1 MSQAPKTCTCPVPQ
15 KVEAPA
21 GGPDTCAII
30 LAGGF
35 GTRYS
40 KLVGKQYVDLLGLPV
55 AAWSLLAFDRAPSV
69 AQIVVVVAED
79 YGDTMRD
86 EVLSRISLTKPVT
99 FATGGELRQDSVFS
113 GLKAMDQG
121 LELVAVH
128 DAARPL
134 IQTDTI
140 EGCIARVRQDQG
152 IVGAICATP
161 STDTLKLV
169 EDKTIIA
176 TPDRSFYWCAQTPQV
191 FRAKPFMAAHRAAR
205 FEDYQGTD
213 DASLVERR
221 GGKVVCFPS
230 PRSNIKLTVPED
242 YIIVRAYLEARLM
255 QEGCG
260 IDPMEG
266 EAPGAGDLRGQ
277 GDAWSP
283 SDQGEGH

>member
-1 MSQAPKTCTCPVPQ
+1 MSQSQKTCTCVALQ
-15 KVEAPA
+15 KIETPA

-55 AAWSLLAFDRAPSV
+55 AAWSLIAFDRAPSV
-69 AQIVVVVAED
+69 AQIVVVVAEG
-79 YGDTMRD
+79 YEDTMRD
-86 EVLSRISLTKPVT
+86 EVLSSVSLTKPVV
-99 FATGGELRQDSVFS
+99 FAKGGATRQDSVYS
-113 GLKAMDQG
+113 GLQARDKK
-121 LELVAVH
+121 LEYVAVH

-134 IQTDTI
+134 IQTETI
-140 EGCIARVRQDQG
+140 EGCIDRVRSDNE

-161 STDTLKLV
+161 SSDTLKLV

-191 FRAKPFMAAHRAAR
+191 FRVRPFEAAHRAAR
-205 FEDYQGTD
+205 FENYQGTD
-213 DASLVERR
+213 DAALVERR

-242 YIIVRAYLEARLM
+242 YIIVRAYLETRLM
-255 QEGCG
+255 REGCG
-260 IDPMEG
+260 IDPDSDISAEG
-266 EAPGAGDLRGQ
+266 GDL
-277 GDAWSP
+277 
-283 SDQGEGH
+283 